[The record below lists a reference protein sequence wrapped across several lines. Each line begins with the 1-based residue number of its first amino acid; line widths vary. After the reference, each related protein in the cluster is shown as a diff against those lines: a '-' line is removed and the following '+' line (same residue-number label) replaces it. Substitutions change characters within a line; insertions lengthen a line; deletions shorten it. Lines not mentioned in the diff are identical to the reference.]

1 MESKNEENFFTV
13 EIAQDT
19 LDRIIGFINA
29 CDTKVSIILAI
40 FGIIVTII
48 FTGNISIIEN
58 LKNIINDSKNIKCLS
73 IFLLL
78 ISIVI
83 FLYGLIMLFMALYA
97 NIKAIIYFKDISLSE
112 DYEAYK
118 QKIKNMSSENF
129 LDDIIKQIYKNSM
142 ICSKK
147 YERYNLGIK
156 CSTLGFI
163 LFIIV
168 YGGIL

>member
-1 MESKNEENFFTV
+1 MGSKNEENFFTV
-13 EIAQDT
+13 EVAQDT

-40 FGIIVTII
+40 FGIIITII

-58 LKNIINDSKNIKCLS
+58 LKNIINDSKNIKYLP

-97 NIKAIIYFKDISLSE
+97 NIKASGEKSIIYFKDISLSE

-129 LDDIIKQIYKNSM
+129 LDDIIKQI
-142 ICSKK
+142 
-147 YERYNLGIK
+147 
-156 CSTLGFI
+156 
-163 LFIIV
+163 
-168 YGGIL
+168 